1 MPVASGT
8 AFPLATTYT
17 GSTAATIQVDVG
29 YAKNLSFIISG
40 LSTETVTLDVNLDGQ
55 TWATGVMPT
64 LLTTNA
70 NPAST
75 ALGNGAYQFGAG
87 YMPCR
92 YIRFTKSGS
101 ANTVTIIYGFRL

>member
-8 AFPLATTYT
+8 SFPLATTYT

-40 LSTETVTLDVNLDGQ
+40 LSTETVTLDLSLDGQ
-55 TWATGVMPT
+55 TWVTGVMPT
-64 LLTTNA
+64 VLTTNA
-70 NPAST
+70 NAAAT